1 MAMETKIT
9 NGIRISVRS
18 FYQPKYSVPL
28 LMKYVFSYKVFIE
41 NQSSVPVQLLNRHW
55 LIFDSTGDRQEVSGE
70 GVIGQQPILHPGAKY
85 QYTSWSQI
93 HSEMGSMQ
101 GYYEM
106 RDLHHQKNFKVLI
119 PAFNLIPTFKM
130 N

>member
-1 MAMETKIT
+1 METKIT
-9 NGIRISVRS
+9 NGIRISVRA

-41 NQSSVPVQLLNRHW
+41 NQSPVPVQLLNRHW

-70 GVIGQQPILHPGAKY
+70 GVIGQQPILPPGSRY
-85 QYTSWSQI
+85 QYTSEI
-93 HSEMGSMQ
+93 GSMQ

-106 RDLHHQKNFKVLI
+106 RDLQQQKNFSVQIPSFNLI
-119 PAFNLIPTFKM
+119 PAFKM